1 MADTGTP
8 AGPPFALGRFRPSR
22 GDDFCGVVIGTDVV
36 PLAVLHPTA
45 RDVES
50 LLAAWPASLKLLGAA
65 VDEAVSGRGWA
76 SAARPAGWFTPL
88 APFRPGQ
95 VFQSGANYK
104 THVVQ
109 LVTAAAA
116 GKGTTIP
123 TRHASA
129 RPR

>member
-1 MADTGTP
+1 MPDTGTRTGP
-8 AGPPFALGRFRPSR
+8 AFTLGRFRSGR
-22 GDDFCGVVIGTDVV
+22 GDDFCGVVIATDVV
-36 PLAVLHPTA
+36 ALAALHPAA
-45 RDVES
+45 RDIES

-76 SAARPAGWFTPL
+76 SAARPADWFTPL

-109 LVTAAAA
+109 LMTAAAA
-116 GKGTTIP
+116 EKG
-123 TRHASA
+123 
-129 RPR
+129 